1 VPKTTKKTTKT
12 SKKEIKA
19 EKPVISVEETSKKT
33 KLSESINTK
42 EILKS
47 SSVGSYGGTQQVQD
61 EKEKVKATPKKDLSK
76 ITTMEELLAAV
87 GDTFHGYK
95 RGQEVKG
102 IVVEKTKKALYLDLG
117 GKTEGMVIDRELK
130 AAKSFVDGLK
140 PGDEVTAIVTQAE
153 NDKGQMLLSLK
164 NAADNYVW
172 KEFEEKMKTGETI
185 FVQGRELN
193 KGGLI
198 VETKGVQGF
207 IPASQISSL
216 YLGKIERLVNKQ
228 VEVKVIEVD
237 REKNRLIVSEK
248 EVTEADLIKE
258 QKQAIRNI
266 KVGDILD
273 GEVVGIMP
281 FGLFVRAGEP
291 AMEGLVHISEISW
304 EKVDEPGKFF
314 KQGDKV
320 KVKVLA
326 VDERLGKLNLSIKQL
341 TPDPW
346 TQIGTKYPVEAQVN
360 GEVVRVAPFGTFV
373 KLEPGIEG
381 LIHISKYPTGKEF
394 KNGDKVN
401 CFIESV
407 NVEERKMSLG
417 IVLTAKPVG
426 YK

>member
-1 VPKTTKKTTKT
+1 MAKTTKKASKKSTPEKTKPEKAT
-12 SKKEIKA
+12 SVSVKPTKEIKKA
-19 EKPVISVEETSKKT
+19 AKK
-33 KLSESINTK
+33 
-42 EILKS
+42 
-47 SSVGSYGGTQQVQD
+47 V
-61 EKEKVKATPKKDLSK
+61 DLSK
-76 ITTMEELLAAV
+76 IQTMEELLAAV
-87 GDTFHGYK
+87 GDTFRGYK
-95 RGQEVKG
+95 RGQEVKAL
-102 IVVEKTKKALYLDLG
+102 VVEKTKKALYLDLG

-140 PGDEVTAIVTQAE
+140 PGDEVVAIVTQPE

-172 KEFEEKMKTGETI
+172 KEFEEKMNTGSTI

-198 VETKGVQGF
+198 IEAKGVQGF

-216 YLGKIERLVNKQ
+216 YLGKIEKLVNKQ
-228 VEVKVIEVD
+228 IEVKVIEID

-248 EVTEADLIKE
+248 EVSEADLIKE

-266 KVGDILD
+266 KVGDVLE
-273 GEVVGIMP
+273 GEVVGLMP
-281 FGLFVRAGEP
+281 FGLFVRAGVP

-304 EKVDEPGKFF
+304 EKVDDPAKFF

-346 TQIGTKYPVEAQVN
+346 SQIAQKYPVETQTT
-360 GEVVRVAPFGTFV
+360 GEVVRVAAFGTFV
-373 KLEPGIEG
+373 KLEAGIEG
-381 LIHISKYPTGKEF
+381 LIHVSKYPTGKEF
-394 KNGDKVN
+394 KLGEKVN
-401 CFIESV
+401 CFVESV

-417 IVLTAKPVG
+417 IVLSAKPVG